1 MSWLP
6 VLTVFAFST
15 PSRPL
20 GPVCPTLTGIVKRL
34 GRKGGLGE
42 RPEAFTVFM
51 MSEDLVNAQGQETPQ
66 LNVVMRRPPVVPEEE
81 RATVR
86 NLARS
91 PTGSVDS
98 SLATPWMASSITLGH
113 SDRRNSE
120 RIKSLYQMPRD
131 NESNEGPRRQVVD
144 DLKSSVRA
152 KLLAAGICSQKDLD
166 EEDELQVQCDEL
178 SRQSSTP
185 KRHPT
190 ERTAQ
195 STTNMHSLRCKN
207 DFQNTSGR
215 QD

>member
-1 MSWLP
+1 M
-6 VLTVFAFST
+6 
-15 PSRPL
+15 
-20 GPVCPTLTGIVKRL
+20 KRL
-34 GRKGGLGE
+34 SRKYSPGE
-42 RPEAFTVFM
+42 KPEAFTVFM
-51 MSEDLVNAQGQETPQ
+51 TSADLVNAQGQETPQ
-66 LNVVMRRPPVVPEEE
+66 LNVVMRRPPVVPEAE

-98 SLATPWMASSITLGH
+98 SLAVPWAASFITLGPG
-113 SDRRNSE
+113 DRRNSE
-120 RIKSLYQMPRD
+120 RIKSLYQMPRA
-131 NESNEGPRRQVVD
+131 NGSNEDARRQVVD

-195 STTNMHSLRCKN
+195 SATNMHSLRCKN